1 MSKTEALKEFFP
13 NHPVIEEIDGMK
25 QALYKANEKARNDAE
40 YLVKHHKLNQVS
52 DLVLEALIDDLMIE
66 RDARTYATE
75 AETNFYKGLGI

>member
-1 MSKTEALKEFFP
+1 MNYDANQEQVELDA
-13 NHPVIEEIDGMK
+13 MK

-40 YLVKHHKLNQVS
+40 YLIKHHKLDQVS

-66 RDARTYATE
+66 RDARTWGYE